1 MLRVDPIT
9 GNATLEIGK
18 NEAVLPKAEQVPG
31 EELVENSLIKIF
43 VVDVKDGS
51 KGPKIMISRTHRV
64 WCAACLNRRCRR
76 SLTVPLRLSLSLV
89 RPAPVPRSPYSAKK
103 KMWIR

>member
-1 MLRVDPIT
+1 MLRVDPVT

-51 KGPKIMISRTHRV
+51 K
-64 WCAACLNRRCRR
+64 
-76 SLTVPLRLSLSLV
+76 
-89 RPAPVPRSPYSAKK
+89 VPRL
-103 KMWIR
+103 